1 MEIEEVLELLE
12 QRSKE
17 HADRG
22 NCTHAEML
30 TLEARIALQMHSSI
44 ARELD
49 EIISEVRQ
57 RSQDNVVSSGHEK
70 RIARTS

>member
-1 MEIEEVLELLE
+1 MEIEEVLQLLE

-22 NCTHAEML
+22 NCMHAEML
-30 TLEARIALQMHSSI
+30 TPEARIAFQMHSSI

-49 EIISEVRQ
+49 EIIFEIRQ
-57 RSQDNVVSSGHEK
+57 ILQDTVVSSGHVK
-70 RIARTS
+70 RTGRTS